1 MKRRFNE
8 TIDGSIKNI
17 IQLKTVNNSLE
28 WSQMYDALEDCPV
41 EFINKLIQTL
51 NSLGETMGVDPAQ
64 TFDKVLCNVNDDSE
78 ETRKKLYNWWRGVF
92 EVLGSCKNS
101 IPKDREEEFN
111 EKVDALM
118 AEILKSGDGQNTAEE
133 EPEEDEEGAEGQVML
148 EEEYEPA
155 DKEDETNMLTD
166 MKWAVGKIG
175 EIANRVQELIN
186 FVNPYCE
193 VNESMMNNKPARYSI
208 GDHVLYKGEE
218 YVVTD
223 IEEDLRN
230 DEEIYQVSRDSDKV
244 HGLSFNEWATSEE
257 LELIGS
263 VNESADQP
271 KFKVGDVVRMM
282 NVSGM
287 DFYGRDA
294 PIGPIVKI
302 QPPHP
307 DVGVYEYM
315 IKGRSGEFFAYEDEL
330 ELMNGFEKEDKSN
343 MKKKTIWK
351 EIRQTSQDDWVDAG
365 EVFEMANESMCT
377 DLSLIDWDGP
387 AIIKIFDPDNERDGF
402 YAGDGVCDWNIQH
415 AVEFD
420 SPAAAAE
427 KIKELGDDGTMFIW
441 SAHMKEDRLDES
453 DLENEL
459 DKGDDGWVEIGQPV
473 GESKPV
479 ELESGATKKVSLYVD
494 WDDDGAGIDKNVVI
508 DVPAEI
514 ADSEESTALYDY
526 ITDWIDHQDFCVNDW
541 AITDIEGLDNEVE
554 LEGTD
559 WKDITEKLDAVELAD
574 SIDGWEDSSKNL
586 VVASAYEESD
596 DAVVVNVC
604 TTIDDKKKIADMVE
618 KYLLG
623 NVENW
628 QIDSVSESK
637 EGEDGKFYTEVRLK
651 PKYEEVAENN
661 DEVKSADVKDGEKQ
675 VTQDGE
681 TKTLVAGEEN
691 KKPVCEMTI
700 EQEIDNPWKLS
711 ELLWSQ
717 GKENLEEL
725 LRSELVGE
733 EEIMQMLED
742 MGVRNLTNIND
753 LFAFDFPSV
762 LDSLGLDPEAWSQN
776 LEFVKRA

>member
-17 IQLKTVNNSLE
+17 IQLKTVNNFLE

-51 NSLGETMGVDPAQ
+51 NSLGETMGVEPTQ
-64 TFDKVLCNVNDDSE
+64 TFDKVLCNVNDNNE

-101 IPKDREEEFN
+101 IPKDREDEFN

-133 EPEEDEEGAEGQVML
+133 EPEEEEGGEEEVML
-148 EEEYEPA
+148 EEYEPA
-155 DKEDETNMLTD
+155 DKEDETNMLAD

-193 VNESMMNNKPARYSI
+193 VNESMMDNKPARYSI
-208 GDHVLYKGEE
+208 GDKVLYKGEE
-218 YVVTD
+218 CVVID
-223 IEEDLRN
+223 VDEDLQN

-244 HGLSFNEWATSEE
+244 DGLSFNDWVTWDEI
-257 LELIGS
+257 ELI
-263 VNESADQP
+263 
-271 KFKVGDVVRMM
+271 
-282 NVSGM
+282 
-287 DFYGRDA
+287 
-294 PIGPIVKI
+294 
-302 QPPHP
+302 
-307 DVGVYEYM
+307 
-315 IKGRSGEFFAYEDEL
+315 
-330 ELMNGFEKEDKSN
+330 NGFEKEDKSK
-343 MKKKTIWK
+343 MKREKTIWK

-365 EVFEMANESMCT
+365 EVFEMANESDEVEEFWKAMDDVDDLERKGYWSGKFKVGDKVMWNDPEYDEWT
-377 DLSLIDWDGP
+377 DGWTVTYAPEDADKD
-387 AIIKIFDPDNERDGF
+387 AIYTIEN
-402 YAGDGVCDWNIQH
+402 
-415 AVEFD
+415 
-420 SPAAAAE
+420 
-427 KIKELGDDGTMFIW
+427 DDGSEVEVLGSELRPAKM
-441 SAHMKEDRLDES
+441 AKES

-459 DKGDDGWVEIGQPV
+459 GRGDDGWVEIGQPV

-494 WDDDGAGIDKNVVI
+494 WDDDGAGLDSNVVI

-526 ITDWIDHQDFCVNDW
+526 ITDWIDQQEFCVNDW
-541 AITDIEGLDNEVE
+541 AITDIEGLDNAVE

-559 WKDITEKLDAVELAD
+559 WKEISDEAVL
-574 SIDGWEDSSKNL
+574 
-586 VVASAYEESD
+586 
-596 DAVVVNVC
+596 
-604 TTIDDKKKIADMVE
+604 
-618 KYLLG
+618 
-623 NVENW
+623 
-628 QIDSVSESK
+628 
-637 EGEDGKFYTEVRLK
+637 
-651 PKYEEVAENN
+651 ENN
-661 DEVKSADVKDGEKQ
+661 DEEVTSGEVTSGEVKDGEKQ

-681 TKTLVAGEEN
+681 TKTLVTGEEN

-700 EQEIDNPWKLS
+700 EQEVDDPWKLS

-742 MGVRNLTNIND
+742 TGVRNLTNIND

-762 LDSLGLDPEAWSQN
+762 LDSLGLDGEAWSQN
-776 LEFVKRA
+776 LEFKRKSDDDTGDDGSEGDDDNEMVDWLKTKLEKLPDEVFDKKKK